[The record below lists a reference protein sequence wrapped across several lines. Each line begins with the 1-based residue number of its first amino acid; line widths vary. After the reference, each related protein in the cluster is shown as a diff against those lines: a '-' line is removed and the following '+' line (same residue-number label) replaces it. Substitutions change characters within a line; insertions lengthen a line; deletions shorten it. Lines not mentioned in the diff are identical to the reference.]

1 MKMNMIEEDKFRR
14 KSALE
19 ILCKMLGNV
28 TLLVDDYS
36 AYLSRNPRDPMS
48 IQEFA
53 AAVAVEYADALIKK
67 LEK

>member
-1 MKMNMIEEDKFRR
+1 MTQTEESKFRR
-14 KSALE
+14 NASLE

-36 AYLSRNPRDPMS
+36 TYLSRNPRDPMS

>member
-1 MKMNMIEEDKFRR
+1 MDKSEKNEFRR

-36 AYLSRNPRDPMS
+36 AYLSRNPREPMS

-53 AAVAVEYADALIKK
+53 AEVAVNYADALIKK